1 MRGARSRSVHI
12 EPGSDCVRQR
22 ADSAHGEPGGQPHD
36 RTSSASPTDLERPG
50 TQLGTGRPGVGS
62 AAASLGARSRG

>member
-1 MRGARSRSVHI
+1 VRGARSRSVHI

-36 RTSSASPTDLERPG
+36 RTSSASPTDLERPS
-50 TQLGTGRPGVGS
+50 TQVGTGRPGVGS